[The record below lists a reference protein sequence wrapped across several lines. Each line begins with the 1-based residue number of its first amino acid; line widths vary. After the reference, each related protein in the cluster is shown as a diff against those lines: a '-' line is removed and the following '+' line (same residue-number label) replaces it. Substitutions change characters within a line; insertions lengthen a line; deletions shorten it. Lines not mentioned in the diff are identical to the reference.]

1 MLGTA
6 EFKSLSVNGS
16 KSLFGYRIDPGV
28 ITSQSGFFFF
38 FFEQAACP
46 SLYKEYRNMRNQSV
60 TTITHQEEAG
70 KKELDSDSRERGN
83 NCSVA

>member
-28 ITSQSGFFFF
+28 ITSQHGV

-46 SLYKEYRNMRNQSV
+46 SIYKEYRNMRNQSV

>member
-16 KSLFGYRIDPGV
+16 KLLFGYRIDPGV
-28 ITSQSGFFFF
+28 ITSQRGV